1 MKINMSKQT
10 FTGYS
15 NILAN
20 EYGYGYDKTSMINLR
35 LDNIG
40 TNDLDQFI
48 SLKKM
53 AVSESKSPQS
63 DILTIFEQGSKNRDY
78 IFLDRQV
85 LFSGEELELLSAEA
99 SVLPEKLQDYTL
111 KEKFYIKAYTFLA
124 SLTKRM
130 MNDNTGTKRDME
142 FYRVLH
148 HSQNNLTYILDDKS
162 TANMLLRDALI
173 DETVPFQSVAKNIN
187 DSIVKTMRYFFR

>member
-48 SLKKM
+48 SLKKNGCIR
-53 AVSESKSPQS
+53 KQKPP
-63 DILTIFEQGSKNRDY
+63 I
-78 IFLDRQV
+78 
-85 LFSGEELELLSAEA
+85 
-99 SVLPEKLQDYTL
+99 
-111 KEKFYIKAYTFLA
+111 
-124 SLTKRM
+124 
-130 MNDNTGTKRDME
+130 
-142 FYRVLH
+142 
-148 HSQNNLTYILDDKS
+148 
-162 TANMLLRDALI
+162 
-173 DETVPFQSVAKNIN
+173 
-187 DSIVKTMRYFFR
+187 